1 MQYSSILLL
10 SAFAV
15 TNVFGH
21 GVVTDIQGANGVQ
34 MNGLSVIDETPRDC
48 PSPRCGSEA
57 DTAIIREREMGS
69 KRASALGRTQGGGP
83 ISAEKM
89 VSMFMTGDGGNGTSN
104 KAARDLH
111 AANLLR
117 RSLVPRDANGG
128 QRTPKGTKEQG
139 VKAAAG
145 TGSDSGM
152 PTCSDDGTVTMTFHQ
167 VNQDGAGPLK
177 AMVDGTSGGTD
188 PAAFKPATVT
198 QNVPGIGI
206 GGLSGAAVMDF
217 KVMAQM
223 PEGMTCDASVGGAD
237 NVCIMRLNN
246 AAAAGPFGGSVA
258 YTMSPGAKK
267 RAIEYQLRKR
277 NFARALNQKRQG
289 DQAAAILEALKS
301 TGSAT
306 EAEDGKAEDAKITK
320 RQQTE
325 AAAAI
330 AALKEMGSSV
340 TADEAEK
347 QEQAVKRAE
356 DQEAAEIDREV
367 AEDDA

>member
-21 GVVTDIQGANGVQ
+21 GVVTEVQGDNGVQ
-34 MNGLSVIDETPRDC
+34 MNGLSLIDNTPRDC
-48 PSPRCGSEA
+48 ASPRCGSEA
-57 DTAIIREREMGS
+57 DTAIIRTREMGS
-69 KRASALGRTQGGGP
+69 NKATALGRTQGGGP
-83 ISAEKM
+83 IKADKM
-89 VSMFMTGDGGNGTSN
+89 VSMFMEGDGGNATSN

-117 RSLVPRDANGG
+117 RSLVPRAANGG
-128 QRTPKGTKEQG
+128 QKTPKGTVETG

-177 AMVDGTSGGTD
+177 AAVDGTSGGTD

-206 GGLSGAAVMDF
+206 GGLSAAAVMDF
-217 KVMAQM
+217 PVKAQM
-223 PEGMTCDASVGGAD
+223 PQGMTCEASVGGAE

-258 YTMSPGAKK
+258 FTMSPGAKK
-267 RAIEYQLRKR
+267 RAIEYNLRKR
-277 NFARALNQKRQG
+277 NFARALNQKRQQ
-289 DQAAAILEALKS
+289 DQAAEILKALKS

-306 EAEDGKAEDAKITK
+306 DAEDGVKEDGQITK

-325 AAAAI
+325 ADAAI

-340 TADEAEK
+340 TAEEAEA
-347 QEQAVKRAE
+347 EERAVKRAE
-356 DQEAAEIDREV
+356 DEEAAEIDRQV

>member
-21 GVVTDIQGANGVQ
+21 GVVTRVQGNNNVE
-34 MNGLSVIDETPRDC
+34 MNGLSVIDDTPRDC
-48 PSPRCGSEA
+48 ASPRCGSEA
-57 DTAIIREREMGS
+57 DTAIIREREISSG
-69 KRASALGRTQGGGP
+69 KASALGRTQGGGP
-83 ISAEKM
+83 IDADRA
-89 VSMFMTGDGGNGTSN
+89 VRMFMEGAGGNETSN

-117 RSLVPRDANGG
+117 RSLVPREANGG
-128 QRTPKGTKEQG
+128 QKTPKGTVETG

-167 VNQDGAGPLK
+167 VNQDGAGPLT

-206 GGLSGAAVMDF
+206 GGLSTAAVMDF
-217 KVMAQM
+217 PVKAQM
-223 PEGMTCDASVGGAD
+223 PEGMTCEASVGGAD
-237 NVCIMRLNN
+237 NVCVMRMNN
-246 AAAAGPFGGSVA
+246 NAAAGPFGGAVA
-258 YTMSPGAKK
+258 FTMSAGAKK
-267 RAIEYQLRKR
+267 RAIEYNLRKR
-277 NFARALNQKRQG
+277 NFARALNQKRQQ
-289 DQAAAILEALKS
+289 DQAASILEALKS

-306 EAEDGKAEDAKITK
+306 KAEDEENENGQITK
-320 RQQTE
+320 RQE
-325 AAAAI
+325 ADAAAAI
-330 AALKEMGSSV
+330 AELKKMGSSV
-340 TADEAEK
+340 TAEEAEIEERGVK
-347 QEQAVKRAE
+347 QAE
-356 DQEAAEIDREV
+356 DREAAEIDREV